1 MKISRKPLFVV
12 LLIAIMAALAVPTF
26 AQETTRT
33 VTRTEAQI
41 NSSYRVTNPA
51 RRSITNMYVDL
62 QPEQV
67 VITATVTFRRGEP
80 AQTETTLVPTITN
93 GRVYW
98 TVISATVNGQPASA
112 DLLAQINASIT
123 SSWRN
128 YVRREA
134 PTGRVSAI
142 EITDDDITV
151 TLTSR

>member
-1 MKISRKPLFVV
+1 MKINRKLFFIVV
-12 LLIAIMAALAVPTF
+12 LVVMLAALAVPTF
-26 AQETTRT
+26 AQENTRT
-33 VTRTEAQI
+33 VTRTEAQV

-51 RRSITNMYVDL
+51 RRSITNVYVDL

-67 VITATVTFRRGEP
+67 VISATVTFRRGEP
-80 AQTETTLVPTITN
+80 TQTETTLVPTITN

-128 YVRREA
+128 YVRQQA
-134 PTGRVSAI
+134 PTGHVSAI
-142 EITDDDITV
+142 EITDDAVTV
-151 TLTSR
+151 TLASR